1 MWLTRLSLRRPVT
14 LAMAIASVVVLGAVS
29 VFKLPLDFLPRVEF
43 PFIAV
48 YVPYQ
53 GGIPA
58 ENERE
63 IVRPLEEVLAT
74 LGGVKEISSFSD
86 AGEVQVGVTFDW
98 GRDVNLLRLE
108 VKEKIDQI
116 RDRLPA
122 DIPQIFL
129 LTFNTSDI
137 PVIEGRISARGRD
150 LSESWDLID
159 QKIIGPLQ
167 RIPGVG
173 RVNIDGVL
181 PTQASVYL
189 RLDKIREH
197 QVDLDQLFRLSLI
210 HI

>member
-63 IVRPLEEVLAT
+63 IVRPFEEVFAI

-86 AGEVQVGVTFDW
+86 AGEV
-98 GRDVNLLRLE
+98 
-108 VKEKIDQI
+108 
-116 RDRLPA
+116 
-122 DIPQIFL
+122 
-129 LTFNTSDI
+129 
-137 PVIEGRISARGRD
+137 
-150 LSESWDLID
+150 
-159 QKIIGPLQ
+159 
-167 RIPGVG
+167 
-173 RVNIDGVL
+173 
-181 PTQASVYL
+181 
-189 RLDKIREH
+189 
-197 QVDLDQLFRLSLI
+197 
-210 HI
+210 